1 MGKYITMTVKSQGT
15 DGELTQGFNAK
26 ARCTLE
32 RKRETQDGLDLGEF
46 FFPFIILL
54 IKHIVCF
61 PLIGSQLDKRC
72 SSTKR
77 AHRGESWSSALLPQE
92 RSLALL

>member
-1 MGKYITMTVKSQGT
+1 MGKYITMTVKSQST

-32 RKRETQDGLDLGEF
+32 RERETQDGLDLGEF
-46 FFPFIILL
+46 LSPFIILL

-61 PLIGSQLDKRC
+61 PLIGSQ
-72 SSTKR
+72 
-77 AHRGESWSSALLPQE
+77 
-92 RSLALL
+92 

>member
-1 MGKYITMTVKSQGT
+1 MMGKYITMTVKSQGT

-32 RKRETQDGLDLGEF
+32 RDTGWIGPGRIF
-46 FFPFIILL
+46 FFSPFIILI
-54 IKHIVCF
+54 IKHIVCC
-61 PLIGSQLDKRC
+61 PLIGSQLEKRC

-77 AHRGESWSSALLPQE
+77 AHRGGSWSSALLPQG